1 MKILIIRRDNI
12 GDLILTTPLI
22 SELAKSFDCKIDVLI
37 NTYNQPVLENN
48 PHIGRVHIYSK
59 LHHRK
64 PGQSAIGVI
73 FRRLK
78 TYLDIRFAKYDVA
91 IIAREHWNK
100 RPLQWARI
108 SGAKRIIAVGNDTP
122 PVITDRIPSPVE
134 KCHLVELLAE
144 LAKPIGVKSLP
155 GKLELYL
162 TEDEVKDMSARLRIP
177 SGTPVYGIQISARKP
192 LQRWQAE
199 KFIELAHKMSQREN
213 CHILLFWSPGSSDNQ
228 EHPGDDEK
236 AQQIIESCKGLS
248 LTPVITK
255 NIRELMA
262 AMSLC
267 DQILTSDGGA
277 LHIAAGVDVPTVA
290 MFGNSDA
297 WFWGP
302 WGVPHEILEAP
313 NRNVNLL
320 EVDDVF
326 ERFITLRSRVISEES
341 GSSVLS
347 H

>member
-22 SELAKSFDCKIDVLI
+22 SALAKSFDCKIDVLI
-37 NTYNQPVLENN
+37 NTYNQPVLDNN

-64 PGQSAIGVI
+64 SGQSAISVI
-73 FRRLK
+73 FNRLK
-78 TYLDIRFAKYDVA
+78 TYIDIRFAKYDVA

-108 SGAKRIIAVGNDTP
+108 SGAKRIIAIGDDTP
-122 PVITDRIPSPVE
+122 PVITDRIPTPKE
-134 KCHLVELLAE
+134 KCHIVELLAE
-144 LAKPIGVKSLP
+144 LIKPIGVDRTP
-155 GKLELYL
+155 GKLELY
-162 TEDEVKDMSARLRIP
+162 TTQNEINDISARLKLP
-177 SGTPVYGIQISARKP
+177 SGVPVYGIQISARKP
-192 LQRWQAE
+192 QQRWQAE
-199 KFIELAHKMSQREN
+199 KFIELARKIGKREN
-213 CHILLFWSPGSSDNQ
+213 CHLLLFWSPGSSESKD
-228 EHPGDDEK
+228 HPGDDEK
-236 AQQIIESCKGLS
+236 AQQIIESCKDLP

-267 DQILTSDGGA
+267 NQILTSDGGA
-277 LHIAAGVDVPTVA
+277 LHIAAGVGVPTVA

-313 NRNVNLL
+313 DRNVNLL
-320 EVDDVF
+320 EVSNVF
-326 ERFITLRSRVISEES
+326 DRFIALRTRVVSEES
-341 GSSVLS
+341 GSPVLS